1 LQQELLLGICKALL
15 GAGTQLTDEIEMASA
30 SATVDEEATD
40 KSRKE
45 YADAK

>member
-1 LQQELLLGICKALL
+1 M
-15 GAGTQLTDEIEMASA
+15 TDELEIAEA
-30 SATVDEEATD
+30 SATVDEEAVD